1 MNLSAHVTIA
11 EFERSDIATK
21 HGISNKMNS
30 SQIQFAKDLCE
41 NVFEKIRAHVG
52 GPIRINSGYR
62 SPAVNR
68 RAGGSASSQ
77 HCALNGAA
85 MDLDLHDR
93 ELFKWIIANV
103 EFDQAIYEFGNDS
116 NALWFHLSYRK
127 GNNRRQALRAIKKA
141 GKTSYIPFV

>member
-1 MNLSAHVTIA
+1 MKLSEHVTIK
-11 EFERSDIATK
+11 EFERSDVAINYGIDNTMDSFQIARA
-21 HGISNKMNS
+21 I
-30 SQIQFAKDLCE
+30 DLCE
-41 NVFEKIRAHVG
+41 NVFEPIRKKVG

-62 SPAVNR
+62 SPAVNK
-68 RAGGSASSQ
+68 RAGGAKTSQ

-93 ELFKWIIANV
+93 ELFEWIIANV
-103 EFDQAIYEFGNDS
+103 EFDQAIFEFGNDS